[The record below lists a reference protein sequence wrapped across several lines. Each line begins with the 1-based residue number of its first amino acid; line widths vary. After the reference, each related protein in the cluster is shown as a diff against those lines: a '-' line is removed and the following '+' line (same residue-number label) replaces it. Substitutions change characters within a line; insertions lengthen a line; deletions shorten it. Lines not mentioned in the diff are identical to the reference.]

1 MNYRNIAKLN
11 IQEQS
16 DALAILAENI
26 PQDFAAT
33 VEYILGLKGRVILIG
48 MGKSGYIA
56 KKIASS
62 LSSTGTPAFY
72 IHPSEASHGDLGM
85 ITCSD
90 LVIILSNSG
99 ESKEL
104 LDTINYCKKLNI
116 KIVALTM
123 KENSTLAKNSDFI
136 LILPDKKETS
146 SISAP
151 TTSALMALSL
161 GDALVTVLHEVRG
174 FTLEDFK
181 LFHPGGKIGVNLL
194 TIQDLMHAGDM
205 LPIVSE
211 STSFI
216 DVIYSMSSKRLGCA
230 IVTDKDYV
238 IKGIVT
244 DGDLRRRIEEGDL
257 TKKRA
262 YDLMTQNPQCLSPQI
277 SVIQALHI
285 MNERSITVMPV
296 VENQKLVGVI
306 HIHDIIKAGIN

>member
-1 MNYRNIAKLN
+1 MNYLNIAKLN

-26 PQDFAAT
+26 PKDFAST
-33 VEYILGLKGRVILIG
+33 VEYILTLKGRVILIG

-72 IHPSEASHGDLGM
+72 IHPGEASHGDLGM
-85 ITCSD
+85 ITRSD
-90 LVIILSNSG
+90 LVMILSNSG

-136 LILPDKKETS
+136 LNLPNKKETS
-146 SISAP
+146 SINAP

-194 TIQDLMHAGDM
+194 TIEDLMHAGDM

-211 STSFI
+211 STKFM
-216 DVIYSMSSKRLGCA
+216 DVIYAMSSKRLGCA
-230 IVTDKDYV
+230 IVANSDHV
-238 IKGIVT
+238 IKGIIT

-257 TKKRA
+257 TNKRA
-262 YDLMTQNPQCLSPQI
+262 YDLMTKDPQCLSPQI
-277 SVIQALHI
+277 LAIQALQI
-285 MNERSITVMPV
+285 MNEKSITVMPV
-296 VENQKLVGVI
+296 VKNQKLVGVI